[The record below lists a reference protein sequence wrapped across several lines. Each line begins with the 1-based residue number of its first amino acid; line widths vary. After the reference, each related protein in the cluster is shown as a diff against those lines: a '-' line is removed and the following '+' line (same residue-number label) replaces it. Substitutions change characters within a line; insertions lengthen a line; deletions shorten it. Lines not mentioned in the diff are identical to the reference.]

1 MVLARGRAP
10 TFGQS
15 PAADHSPWGTAVSL
29 QESERMPGPAAS
41 TTLRASQEEL
51 SLGPVWFAPLL
62 QNLERIHPTVNWNRR
77 GPRS

>member
-1 MVLARGRAP
+1 MVLARSRLRLSGRAQKLTIAP
-10 TFGQS
+10 R
-15 PAADHSPWGTAVSL
+15 GTAVSL

-62 QNLERIHPTVNWNRR
+62 QDLERIHPTVNWSMR

>member
-1 MVLARGRAP
+1 MVLARGRAQ

-29 QESERMPGPAAS
+29 QESERMPGPEAS
-41 TTLRASQEEL
+41 TTLKALQEEL
-51 SLGPVWFAPLL
+51 SLGPESFPLL
-62 QNLERIHPTVNWNRR
+62 QDLERIHPTVNWNRR

>member
-1 MVLARGRAP
+1 MVLARGRAQ
-10 TFGQS
+10 TFRQS

-41 TTLRASQEEL
+41 TTLKALQEEL
-51 SLGPVWFAPLL
+51 SLGPESFPLL
-62 QNLERIHPTVNWNRR
+62 QDVERIRSRVNRSMR

>member
-1 MVLARGRAP
+1 MVLARGRAQ

-41 TTLRASQEEL
+41 TTLKALQEEL
-51 SLGPVWFAPLL
+51 SLEPESFPLL
-62 QNLERIHPTVNWNRR
+62 QDLVRIRSRVNQSMR

>member
-1 MVLARGRAP
+1 MVLARGRAQ
-10 TFGQS
+10 TFRQS

-41 TTLRASQEEL
+41 TTLKALQEEL
-51 SLGPVWFAPLL
+51 SLGPESFPLL
-62 QNLERIHPTVNWNRR
+62 QDLERIHPTVNWNRR

>member
-1 MVLARGRAP
+1 MVLARGRAQ

-41 TTLRASQEEL
+41 TTLKALQEEL
-51 SLGPVWFAPLL
+51 SLGPESFPLL
-62 QNLERIHPTVNWNRR
+62 QDLERIHPTVNWNRR